1 MTGIVTLT
9 INPSIDV
16 STSVGKVIPV
26 RKLRCSA
33 PQRHPGGGGINVAR
47 VVTRLGAD
55 VRALYPTGGA
65 TGQLLRRLMDREG
78 ISSLAV
84 PVAEETRE
92 DFTVFDETARQQ
104 YRFVLPGPRLSE
116 QEWRAALDVLASLR
130 GQPDFVVASGSLP
143 PGVPADFYKRAAR
156 IAKAWGAK
164 LVLDTSGPPLQ
175 AALEEGVYLFK
186 PNLHELTDLVGSP
199 LEDQDAW
206 VKACRRIVQAARAEV
221 VVLTLAERGALLV
234 TRERAWRAQPL
245 QIEAVSAVGAGDSF
259 LGAMIWSL
267 ACGHGMEEAF
277 RHGMAA
283 GSAALLTPGTELCRP
298 EDIERLYPQV
308 TVTPVPEQ
316 RD

>member
-9 INPSIDV
+9 INPSIDI
-16 STSVGKVIPV
+16 STTVGKVVPV

-92 DFTVFDETARQQ
+92 DFTVFEEATRQQ

-116 QEWRAALDVLASLR
+116 QEWHAALDVLASLR
-130 GQPDFVVASGSLP
+130 GQPGFVVASGSLP

-156 IAKAWGAK
+156 IAKEWGAK
-164 LVLDTSGPPLQ
+164 LALDTSGPPLQ
-175 AALEEGVYLFK
+175 AALEEGVYLLK

-221 VVLTLAERGALLV
+221 VVLTLAEQGALLV
-234 TRERAWRAQPL
+234 TRERAWRAQAL
-245 QIEAVSAVGAGDSF
+245 RIEPVSAVGAGDSF

-267 ACGHGMEEAF
+267 ACGHEMEQAF
-277 RHGMAA
+277 RYGMAA

-298 EDIERLYPQV
+298 EDIERLLPQV
-308 TVTPVPEQ
+308 TVTPV
-316 RD
+316 